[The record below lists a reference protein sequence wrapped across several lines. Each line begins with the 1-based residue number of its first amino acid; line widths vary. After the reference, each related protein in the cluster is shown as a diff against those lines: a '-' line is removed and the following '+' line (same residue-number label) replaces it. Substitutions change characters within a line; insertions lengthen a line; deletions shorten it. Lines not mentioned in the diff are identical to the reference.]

1 MGIMGA
7 VNTSY
12 ESEHTKWM
20 REMNTKNPHWEAD
33 QLAGRA
39 LLWDKQ
45 VSPAEQETLRAAR
58 QPQKSYPYDVNF
70 FGE

>member
-20 REMNTKNPHWEAD
+20 REMCAKNPQWEAD

-39 LLWDKQ
+39 LLWDRQ
-45 VSPAEQETLRAAR
+45 VNPQTQETLRTAR
-58 QPQKSYPYDVNF
+58 QAQKPYPYDVNF
-70 FGE
+70 FGN